1 MTDYLYK
8 ARDPAGKMVRGS
20 MEAITREELAS
31 KLHNMGYLATEVRE
45 DVSAPDLDA
54 WLRKFDSIGG
64 EELLMFYVELA
75 GMVGS
80 GMTLL
85 SGLQTLREQ
94 ASKGKLKE
102 VLGDLVRGVESG
114 DLFSSVL
121 ARHPKVFPPIFT
133 GMARVGEATGK
144 LDAIL
149 LSYAKFSENEE
160 ELRQKIKNAL
170 TYPTLL
176 LVAGVAAVLFIVTF
190 IIPQFSEIFLKAG
203 VKLPVLTV
211 FLYNAGTWL
220 RHSWLFLFGGSFL
233 IWTCVVLF
241 FGTPRGRLLLDGW
254 KLGFPVAGDLN
265 RKAAI
270 SRFSR
275 TLGILVQSGVPIL
288 HALDIA
294 AGVVDNK
301 ILSGAIANARQA
313 VERGE
318 SIAGP
323 LKVSGQFPPDVIRM
337 IGVGEDSG
345 TLDEMLAKLAD
356 FYDMGIGYAV
366 KRVTVYLESLFLL
379 VMGVMVAFIMASLL
393 LPIFDMTKILRR

>member
-1 MTDYLYK
+1 VSSYLYK
-8 ARDPAGKMVRGS
+8 ARDSSGKIVRGT
-20 MEAITREELAS
+20 MEATTREELAS
-31 KLHNMGYLATEVRE
+31 KLHKMGYLATEVRE
-45 DVSAPDLDA
+45 DVSGPDLDA
-54 WLRKFDSIGG
+54 WFRKFDTVGG

-75 GMVGS
+75 SMVGS

-85 SGLQTLREQ
+85 SGLQTLHEQ
-94 ASKGKLKE
+94 ASNRKLKE
-102 VLGDLVRGVESG
+102 VLGDLARGVESG

-121 ARHPKVFPPIFT
+121 ARHPTVFPPIFT

-160 ELRQKIKNAL
+160 ELKQKIKNAL
-170 TYPTLL
+170 TYPTIL

-203 VKLPVLTV
+203 VKLPGITVL
-211 FLYNAGTWL
+211 LYNAGSWL
-220 RHSWLFLFGGSFL
+220 RHSWLFLCGGSFL
-233 IWTCVVLF
+233 LWVGAAWF
-241 FGTPRGRLLLDGW
+241 FGTTGGRLLLDGW

-275 TLGILVQSGVPIL
+275 TLGILIRSGVPIL
-288 HALDIA
+288 RALDIA
-294 AGVVDNK
+294 ADVVNNKVLFGV
-301 ILSGAIANARQA
+301 IMNARQA

-323 LKVSGQFPPDVIRM
+323 LKVSGEFPPDVIRM

-345 TLDEMLAKLAD
+345 ALDEMLAKVAD
-356 FYDMGIGYAV
+356 FYDMGISYAV
-366 KRVTVYLESLFLL
+366 KRLTVFLESIFLL

>member
-1 MTDYLYK
+1 MTGYLYK
-8 ARDPAGKMVRGS
+8 ARDSSGKTVRGA
-20 MEAITREELAS
+20 MEAATREELAS
-31 KLHNMGYLATEVRE
+31 KLHKMGYLATEVRE
-45 DVSAPDLDA
+45 DTAGPGLDA
-54 WLRKFDSIGG
+54 WFRRFDSIGG

-75 GMVGS
+75 SMVGS

-85 SGLQTLREQ
+85 AGLQTLREQ
-94 ASKGKLKE
+94 ASNRKLKE

-114 DLFSSVL
+114 DLFSRTL

-149 LSYAKFSENEE
+149 LSYAKFTESEE
-160 ELRQKIKNAL
+160 ELKQKIKNAL
-170 TYPTLL
+170 TYPVIL
-176 LVAGVAAVLFIVTF
+176 LVAGVAAILFIVTF

-203 VKLPVLTV
+203 VKLPALTV
-211 FLYNAGTWL
+211 FLYHTGSWL
-220 RHSWLFLFGGSFL
+220 RHSWHLLCGGAL
-233 IWTCVVLF
+233 LVWTGAVF
-241 FGTPRGRLLLDGW
+241 FFRTPRGRFILDGW

-275 TLGILVQSGVPIL
+275 TLGILVRSGVPIL
-288 HALDIA
+288 QALEIS
-294 AGVVDNK
+294 AGVADNK
-301 ILSGAIANARQA
+301 ILSGAILNARQA

-337 IGVGEDSG
+337 ISVGEDSG
-345 TLDEMLAKLAD
+345 ALDEMLAKVAD

-366 KRVTVYLESLFLL
+366 KRLTMFLESAFLL

>member
-1 MTDYLYK
+1 MPGYLYK
-8 ARDPAGKMVRGS
+8 ARDSAGKMVRGA
-20 MEAITREELAS
+20 MDALTREELAS
-31 KLHNMGYLATEVRE
+31 KLHKMGYLATEVRE
-45 DVSAPDLDA
+45 NAAGPDLGA
-54 WLRKFDSIGG
+54 WFRKFDSVGA

-75 GMVGS
+75 SMVGS

-85 SGLQTLREQ
+85 SGLQTLHEQ
-94 ASKGKLKE
+94 ASNRKLKE
-102 VLGDLVRGVESG
+102 VLGDLARGVESG

-121 ARHPKVFPPIFT
+121 TRHPEVFPAIFT

-149 LSYAKFSENEE
+149 LSYAKFSESEE
-160 ELRQKIKNAL
+160 DLRQKIKNAL
-170 TYPTLL
+170 TYPIIL
-176 LVAGVAAVLFIVTF
+176 LVAGVAAALFIVTF
-190 IIPQFSEIFLKAG
+190 IIPQFGEIFLKAG
-203 VKLPVLTV
+203 VKLPALTM
-211 FLYNAGTWL
+211 FLYNAGSWL
-220 RHSWLFLFGGSFL
+220 RHSWLFLCGGPFL
-233 IWTCVVLF
+233 IWMGAVLF
-241 FGTPRGRLLLDGW
+241 SRTPRGRLLLDGW

-275 TLGILVQSGVPIL
+275 TLGILIGSGVPIL
-288 HALDIA
+288 QALDIA
-294 AGVVDNK
+294 ADVVDNSV
-301 ILSGAIANARQA
+301 LSDVITNARQA

-323 LKVSGQFPPDVIRM
+323 LKVSGEFPHDVIRM
-337 IGVGEDSG
+337 ISVGEDSG
-345 TLDEMLAKLAD
+345 TLGEMLAKVAD

-366 KRVTVYLESLFLL
+366 KRLTVFLESIFLL

>member
-1 MTDYLYK
+1 MTSYLYK
-8 ARDPAGKMVRGS
+8 ARDASGKMVRGA
-20 MEAITREELAS
+20 MEAATRQDLAS
-31 KLHNMGYLATEVRE
+31 KLHKMGYLATEVRE
-45 DVSAPDLDA
+45 SDAGPDLDA
-54 WLRKFDSIGG
+54 WFRRFDIIGS

-85 SGLQTLREQ
+85 NGLKTLHEQ
-94 ASKGKLKE
+94 ASNRKLKE
-102 VLGDLVRGVESG
+102 VLGDLARGVESG

-133 GMARVGEATGK
+133 GMARVGEASGK

-149 LSYAKFSENEE
+149 LSYAKFSESQED
-160 ELRQKIKNAL
+160 LKQKIKNAL
-170 TYPTLL
+170 TYPMIL

-203 VKLPVLTV
+203 VKLPALTI
-211 FLYNAGTWL
+211 FLYNFGTGL
-220 RHSWLFLFGGSFL
+220 RHSWFFLCGGLFLV
-233 IWTCVVLF
+233 WMCAAWF
-241 FGTPRGRLLLDGW
+241 FRTPRGRLLLDGW
-254 KLGFPVAGDLN
+254 KLGFPVLGDLN

-275 TLGILVQSGVPIL
+275 TLSILVRSGVPIL
-288 HALDIA
+288 QALDIVA
-294 AGVVDNK
+294 DVVDNK
-301 ILSGAIANARQA
+301 VLSDVISNARQA

-323 LKVSGQFPPDVIRM
+323 LRISGQFPPDMIRM
-337 IGVGEDSG
+337 MSVGEDTG
-345 TLDEMLAKLAD
+345 TLDEMLSKVAD

-366 KRVTVYLESLFLL
+366 KRLTVFLESIFLL

>member
-1 MTDYLYK
+1 
-8 ARDPAGKMVRGS
+8 
-20 MEAITREELAS
+20 MEATTREELAS
-31 KLHNMGYLATEVRE
+31 KLHKMGYLATEVRE
-45 DVSAPDLDA
+45 DVSGPDLDA
-54 WLRKFDSIGG
+54 WFRKFDTVGG

-75 GMVGS
+75 SMVGS

-85 SGLQTLREQ
+85 SGLQTLHEQ
-94 ASKGKLKE
+94 ASNRKLKE
-102 VLGDLVRGVESG
+102 VLGDLARGVESG

-121 ARHPKVFPPIFT
+121 ARHPTVFPPIFT

-160 ELRQKIKNAL
+160 ELKQKIKNAL
-170 TYPTLL
+170 TYPTIL

-203 VKLPVLTV
+203 VKLPGITVL
-211 FLYNAGTWL
+211 LYNAGSWL
-220 RHSWLFLFGGSFL
+220 RHSWLFLCGGSFL
-233 IWTCVVLF
+233 LWVGAAWF
-241 FGTPRGRLLLDGW
+241 FGTTGGRLLLDGW

-275 TLGILVQSGVPIL
+275 TLGILIRSGVPIL
-288 HALDIA
+288 RALDIA
-294 AGVVDNK
+294 ADVVNNKVLFGV
-301 ILSGAIANARQA
+301 IMNARQA

-323 LKVSGQFPPDVIRM
+323 LKVSGEFPPDVIRM

-345 TLDEMLAKLAD
+345 ALDEMLAKVAD
-356 FYDMGIGYAV
+356 FYDMGISYAV
-366 KRVTVYLESLFLL
+366 KRLTVFLESIFLL